1 MDSRRANRDFR
12 PCGLKAERLGKPPIM
27 RAKTS
32 MPVDRTS
39 DISNAMRD
47 LLRDV
52 LALSQERVDAFD
64 ADTPLFGALPELDS
78 MAVATLL
85 TEMEDRLDI
94 LIEDDD
100 IDGETFET
108 FGTLV
113 AFVRTK
119 LEA

>member
-1 MDSRRANRDFR
+1 
-12 PCGLKAERLGKPPIM
+12 M
-27 RAKTS
+27 RAETTR
-32 MPVDRTS
+32 PVDRTNEAT
-39 DISNAMRD
+39 DAVRA

-78 MAVATLL
+78 MAVASLL
-85 TEMEDRLDI
+85 TEMEDRLNI

-100 IDGETFET
+100 IDGDTFET

-113 AFVRTK
+113 AFTK
-119 LEA
+119 AKLTS

>member
-1 MDSRRANRDFR
+1 
-12 PCGLKAERLGKPPIM
+12 
-27 RAKTS
+27 

-39 DISNAMRD
+39 DMTKPMRD

-52 LALSQERVDAFD
+52 LGISQERVDAFD

-78 MAVATLL
+78 MAVASLL
-85 TEMEDRLDI
+85 TEMEDRFDI

-113 AFVRTK
+113 AFAQAKT
-119 LEA
+119 EA